1 MGSGHY
7 SKKYNEDGIGV
18 ETVKVI
24 YKQKIVKIFIS

>member
-7 SKKYNEDGIGV
+7 SKKYNEGEIGV

-24 YKQKIVKIFIS
+24 YKQKIVEIFIS